1 MKSILVFIIIVL
13 LIFVILFSFLNN
25 PILDTFDENIYLPV
39 SLGEAIDKITILDIK
54 LEKITDKRKDDVQ
67 IEYDLLYEKLSNYI
81 NQYNDLYQS
90 MKKVNSIIWDQMD
103 ILRDGEV
110 NNDKYLITCK
120 ECIEYND
127 IRFRI
132 KNKINFASNSNLKEQ
147 KSYKANKVLIEINPN
162 IENTIDFIKPIKYL
176 SYFYDEITIIH
187 PNNSNLKNAFQYDE
201 TILFL
206 DTKPENEFKKTFI
219 FDKDIYDSESILD
232 NFKISNNDLNKLL

>member
-1 MKSILVFIIIVL
+1 MKSILIFIIIVL
-13 LIFVILFSFLNN
+13 LIFAILFSFLNN
-25 PILDTFDENIYLPV
+25 KILDTFDENIYLPV

-81 NQYNDLYQS
+81 DQYNDLYQS

-147 KSYKANKVLIEINPN
+147 KSYKANKILIEINPN

-187 PNNSNLKNAFQYDE
+187 PNNSNLKNVFQYDQ

-206 DTKPENEFKKTFI
+206 DAKPENEFKKTFI
-219 FDKDIYDSESILD
+219 FDKDVYNSESILD
-232 NFKISNNDLNKLL
+232 NFKISTNDLNKLL